1 MKKLFLTIIVTGIFA
16 SVAMADG
23 GDTTK
28 VKKRVKLKNLTQ
40 KTGTNLNVP
49 SIKPTT
55 TDGGGGGG
63 VPNTKL
69 TVNEE
74 GVPANDKKQK
84 SSTTTT
90 KKEEGPK

>member
-1 MKKLFLTIIVTGIFA
+1 MKKLFLTILVTGLFA

-23 GDTTK
+23 GDSTK
-28 VKKRVKLKNLTQ
+28 AKKKVKLKDLKA
-40 KTGTNLNVP
+40 KTNNTLNVP
-49 SIKPTT
+49 NLKPET
-55 TDGGGGGG
+55 TDGGG

-84 SSTTTT
+84 SGTTGTT
-90 KKEEGPK
+90 GKKEEGPK

>member
-55 TDGGGGGG
+55 TDGGG

-84 SSTTTT
+84 STTTT
-90 KKEEGPK
+90 PKKEEGPK